1 MGIRKLKPTTPG
13 QRHKVIGAFDKIT
26 ASTPEKSL
34 VVGKK
39 STGGRNNTGK
49 MTMRYLGGGHK
60 QKYRFIDF
68 KRNKDGIP
76 ATVKSIEY
84 DPNRTS
90 RIALFITQTGQRA
103 ISSLRTDWKLAK
115 QWFQVAK
122 PLLRLVI
129 LCRWQIF
136 PLVLFFTTLSKS
148 TGRTY

>member
-68 KRNKDGIP
+68 KSMIL
-76 ATVKSIEY
+76 TVHLVSHCC
-84 DPNRTS
+84 
-90 RIALFITQTGQRA
+90 ITQTGQRV

-136 PLVLFFTTLSKS
+136 PLVLLFTTLSFVRDRVLS
-148 TGRTY
+148 